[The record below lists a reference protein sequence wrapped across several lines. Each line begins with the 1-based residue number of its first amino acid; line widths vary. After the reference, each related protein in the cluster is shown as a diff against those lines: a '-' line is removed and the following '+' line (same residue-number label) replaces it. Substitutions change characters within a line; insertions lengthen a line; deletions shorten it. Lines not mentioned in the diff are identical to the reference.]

1 MAKRALSEYKRKR
14 DFSKTP
20 EPGPVVSTK
29 SKRLTFVV
37 QKHAARR
44 LHYDFR
50 LELDGV
56 LLSWAVPKGP
66 SMIAGEKRLA
76 VMTEDHPIEYGKF
89 KGTIPNGNY
98 GAGKV
103 EIWDEGTYIPD
114 GGESE
119 MRSGLKDGK
128 ISFTLDGHKLK
139 GSWAL
144 VKMKGHQEA
153 DDKNWLLIKHS
164 GDYVYKPQAKVKIKA
179 KARAPVTKIKSKA
192 LPAFK
197 PMLCSLAKEP
207 FDKAGFI
214 YEPKF
219 DGIRM
224 LAYVQNGKCVLK
236 SRNDKDITNDY
247 KSIANELSKLKHDC
261 VLDGELGAL
270 DEHGTPNFELW
281 QQSKLGTKNIDLV
294 YFIFDLIYLNG
305 ESLTSKTLIERKK
318 MLKRMLKQSDQVL
331 YVDDMKT
338 DGIKAYKACMEN
350 MLEGVVAKVSDSV
363 YESGRRST
371 NWIKVKS
378 TQSSEYHII
387 GYSKGTGGRAKTFGA
402 LHLGYF
408 DEKKKLQYAG
418 KVGTGFNETI
428 LKDLIKRMKPLVTK
442 TNPLESGGPRSAVF
456 VEPKMVAEIKY
467 AEKTRDGKLRAPV
480 FMRLRDDLMAAGG
493 KENFLQ
499 ESPSIIPSGKQKEN
513 DIIEV
518 EGHKIK
524 VTSLSKLFWPD
535 AGITKRDY
543 IDYLLGIGP
552 YILPHLKDRPFTL
565 IRYPDGIGGEKFF
578 QKHYPY
584 KLPDFVETVK
594 HYSEQNNKDSAY
606 LMCNNLAT
614 LVWCAQI
621 ADLEFHV
628 AHTRID
634 PNPDAKNITGKFT
647 GSEKEI
653 ENSLLNY
660 PDFVVLDLDPYLYSG
675 KEKKGEE
682 PELHKKG
689 FEKACA
695 MASSLNE
702 MLLELKIKSFVKT
715 SGKTGLHIFIPIKRN
730 IKYEIVKDM
739 AESIGRH
746 LLDRHPKDVTMDWTV
761 NKRTGKVFFDHNMNA
776 RGKTLASIYSCRNSP
791 IASVSMPLTW
801 DQVESKE
808 VYPLDYHLKNVP
820 QNLAAKGDLWAD
832 ILKAKNDL
840 TKLLK

>member
-1 MAKRALSEYKRKR
+1 MVKRALTEYKRKR

-20 EPGPVVSTK
+20 EPGAVVGDK
-29 SKRLTFVV
+29 SKELTFVV

-66 SMIAGEKRLA
+66 STIAGEKRLA

-89 KGTIPNGNY
+89 KGTIPKGNY

-114 GGESE
+114 GGESD

-128 ISFTLDGHKLK
+128 ISFTLVGEKLQ
-139 GSWAL
+139 GSFAL
-144 VKMKGHQEA
+144 VKMKGRKDEN
-153 DDKNWLLIKHS
+153 DNNWLLIKH
-164 GDYVYKPQAKVKIKA
+164 GEDYEYKPPKSKTNTKTSV
-179 KARAPVTKIKSKA
+179 VTKSSEA
-192 LPAFK
+192 LPHFK

-207 FDKAGFI
+207 FHKPGFI

-224 LAYVQNGKCVLK
+224 LAYVNNGKCILK
-236 SRNDKDITNDY
+236 SRNDKDITKDY
-247 KSIANELSKLKHDC
+247 KAIANELSRLKFDC

-281 QQSKLGTKNIDLV
+281 QQSKLGAKDIDLF
-294 YFIFDLIYLNG
+294 YFVFDLIYLDG
-305 ESLTSKTLIERKK
+305 ESLTSKPLNERKK
-318 MLKRMLKQSDQVL
+318 MLKKVLKKSDQIQ
-331 YVDDMKT
+331 YVDDIKA
-338 DGIKAYKACMEN
+338 DGIKAYKACLEN
-350 MLEGVVAKVSDSV
+350 KLEGVVAKVSDSV
-363 YESGRRST
+363 YESGRRSA
-371 NWIKVKS
+371 NWIKIKS
-378 TQSSEYHII
+378 TQSSEYYII
-387 GYSKGTGGRAKTFGA
+387 GYSKGTGGRARTFGA
-402 LHLGYF
+402 LHLGYY
-408 DEKKKLQYAG
+408 DEKGKLQYAG
-418 KVGTGFNETI
+418 KVGTGFNEAL
-428 LKDLIKRMKPLVTK
+428 LKELMKEMKPLIQK
-442 TNPLESGGPRSAVF
+442 NNPLDSGGPRSAVF
-456 VEPKMVAEIKY
+456 VEPKLVAEIKY

-480 FMRLRDDLMAAGG
+480 FMRLRDDLFTDKA
-493 KENFLQ
+493 KPVSN
-499 ESPSIIPSGKQKEN
+499 SIVGNQKET
-513 DIIEV
+513 DLIEI

-524 VTSLSKLFWPD
+524 LTSLSKQFWPD
-535 AGITKRDY
+535 ANITKRDY
-543 IDYLLGIGP
+543 IDYLIGIGP

-565 IRYPDGIGGEKFF
+565 IRYPDGIYGEKFF

-584 KLPDFVETVK
+584 KLPGFVETVK
-594 HYSEQNNKDSAY
+594 HYSEHSDKDSAFF
-606 LMCNNLAT
+606 MCNNLAT
-614 LVWCAQI
+614 LVWFAQI

-689 FEKACA
+689 FANACS
-695 MASSLNE
+695 MAVSLNE

-730 IKYEIVKDM
+730 IKYEIVRDM

-746 LLDRHPKDVTMDWTV
+746 LLERHPKDVTMDWSV
-761 NKRTGKVFFDHNMNA
+761 KKRTGKIFFDHNMNA

-801 DQVESKE
+801 EQVESKKI
-808 VYPLDYHLKNVP
+808 YPLDYHLKNVP
-820 QNLAAKGDLWAD
+820 QILAEQGDLWAS
-832 ILKAKNDL
+832 ILKNKNDL

>member
-14 DFSKTP
+14 DFSETP
-20 EPGPVVSTK
+20 EPGPLVK
-29 SKRLTFVV
+29 SKKSKKLTFVV

-66 SMIAGEKRLA
+66 STIAGEKRLA

-89 KGTIPNGNY
+89 HGTIPKGNY
-98 GAGKV
+98 GAGEV
-103 EIWDEGTYIPD
+103 EIWDKGTYVPD
-114 GGESE
+114 GGEEE
-119 MRSGLKDGK
+119 MRHGLDKGK
-128 ISFTLDGHKLK
+128 ISFTLNGDRLQ

-144 VKMKGHQEA
+144 VKMKGRG
-153 DDKNWLLIKHS
+153 DDNWLLLKH
-164 GDYVYKPQAKVKIKA
+164 GDDYEYKPVD
-179 KARAPVTKIKSKA
+179 RSKSKSKSKP
-192 LPAFK
+192 LPDMK

-207 FDKAGFI
+207 FDKKGFI

-224 LAYVQNGKCVLK
+224 LAFVKDGKCTLK
-236 SRNDKDITNDY
+236 SRNAKDITNDY
-247 KSIANELSKLKHDC
+247 KDIANKLARLKHDC
-261 VLDGELGAL
+261 ILDGELGAL
-270 DEHGTPNFELW
+270 DENGTPNFELW
-281 QQSKLGTKNIDLV
+281 QQSKLGAKSIDLV
-294 YFIFDLIYLNG
+294 YFVFDMLYFDG
-305 ESLTSKTLIERKK
+305 DSLTSKPLIDRKK
-318 MLKRMLKQSDQVL
+318 LLKKTLVQSSNIQ
-331 YVDDMKT
+331 YVEDIKAN
-338 DGIKAYKACMEN
+338 GIKAYEACMEN
-350 MLEGVVAKVSDSV
+350 KLEGIVAKVSDSV
-363 YESGRRST
+363 YESGRRSA

-378 TQSSEYHII
+378 TQSSEYYII

-402 LHLGYF
+402 LHLAYF
-408 DEKKKLQYAG
+408 DSKKQLQYAG
-418 KVGTGFNETI
+418 KVGTGFNEVI
-428 LKDLIKRMKPLVTK
+428 LKDLMKRLKPLVTK
-442 TNPLESGGPRSAVF
+442 TNPLESGGPRNAAVF
-456 VEPKMVAEIKY
+456 VEPKLVAEIKY

-480 FMRLRDDLMAAGG
+480 FMRLRDDLITTGG
-493 KENFLQ
+493 KEN
-499 ESPSIIPSGKQKEN
+499 SSGKQKEN

-524 VTSLSKLFWPD
+524 VTSLSKVFWPD

-584 KLPDFVETVK
+584 KLPEFVETVK
-594 HYSEQNNKDSAY
+594 HYSEQNDKDSAY

-614 LVWCAQI
+614 LVWFAQI

-695 MASSLNE
+695 MAVSLNE
-702 MLLELKIKSFVKT
+702 MLLDLKIKSFVKT

-730 IKYEIVKDM
+730 IKYEIVRDM

-746 LLDRHPKDVTMDWTV
+746 LLERHPNDVTMDWSV
-761 NKRTGKVFFDHNMNA
+761 KKRTGKVFFDYNMNA

-801 DQVESKE
+801 EQVESKE
-808 VYPLDYHLKNVP
+808 VYPLDFHLKNVP
-820 QNLAAKGDLWAD
+820 QILGEQGDLWAD
-832 ILKAKNDL
+832 ILKSKNDL

>member
-1 MAKRALSEYKRKR
+1 MVKRALSEYKRKR
-14 DFSKTP
+14 DFSETP
-20 EPGPVVSTK
+20 EPGPVVGKK
-29 SKRLTFVV
+29 SKELGFVV

-66 SMIAGEKRLA
+66 STIAGEKRLA

-89 KGTIPNGNY
+89 HGTIPKGNY

-103 EIWDEGTYIPD
+103 EIWDKGTYVPD
-114 GGESE
+114 GGEAE
-119 MRSGLKDGK
+119 MRQGLECGK
-128 ISFTLDGHKLK
+128 ISFTLNGDRLQ

-144 VKMKGHQEA
+144 VKMKGRG
-153 DDKNWLLIKHS
+153 DDNWLLIRH
-164 GDYVYKPQAKVKIKA
+164 GDDYIFEPIS
-179 KARAPVTKIKSKA
+179 KSKTKSKTNSKP
-192 LPAFK
+192 LPELK

-207 FDKAGFI
+207 FDKEGFI

-224 LAYVQNGKCVLK
+224 LAFVQNGKCILK
-236 SRNDKDITNDY
+236 SRNAKDITGDY
-247 KSIANELSKLKHDC
+247 KEIANKLSRLKHEC
-261 VLDGELGAL
+261 ILDGELGAL

-281 QQSKLGTKNIDLV
+281 QQSKLGAKNIELV
-294 YFIFDLIYLNG
+294 YFVFDLLYLDG
-305 ESLTSKTLIERKK
+305 ENITAKPLMERKK
-318 MLKRMLKQSDQVL
+318 ILKKILAQSDQVQ
-331 YVDDMKT
+331 YVEEIKSS
-338 DGIKAYKACMEN
+338 GIKAYEACLEN
-350 MLEGVVAKVSDSV
+350 GLEGIVAKVSNSV
-363 YESGRRST
+363 YESARRSA

-378 TQSSEYHII
+378 TQSSEYYII
-387 GYSKGTGGRAKTFGA
+387 GYSKGTGGRARTFGA

-408 DEKKKLQYAG
+408 DAKGNLQYAG
-418 KVGTGFNETI
+418 KVGTGFNDSI
-428 LKDLIKRMKPLVTK
+428 LKDLIKRMKPLITK

-456 VEPKMVAEIKY
+456 VEPKLVAEIKY

-480 FMRLRDDLMAAGG
+480 FLRLRDDLIPAPRTSA
-493 KENFLQ
+493 Q
-499 ESPSIIPSGKQKEN
+499 ETVSNKTSGKQKEN
-513 DIIEV
+513 DVVEI

-524 VTSLSKLFWPD
+524 LTSLSKLFWPD
-535 AGITKRDY
+535 AGITKRNY
-543 IDYLLGIGP
+543 IDYLIAIGP

-565 IRYPDGIGGEKFF
+565 IRYPDGIDGEKFF

-594 HYSEQNNKDSAY
+594 HYSEQNNKDSYY

-614 LVWCAQI
+614 LVWFAQI

-634 PNPDAKNITGKFT
+634 PNPDAKNILGKFT

-689 FEKACA
+689 FAKACA

-702 MLLELKIKSFVKT
+702 MLLDLKIESFVKT

-730 IKYEIVKDM
+730 IKYEVVRDM
-739 AESIGRH
+739 AEKIGRH
-746 LLDRHPKDVTMDWTV
+746 LLERHPKDVTMDWSV
-761 NKRTGKVFFDHNMNA
+761 SKRAGKVFFDHNMNA

-801 DQVESKE
+801 QQVENQE

-820 QNLAAKGDLWAD
+820 EILDEQGDLWAN
-832 ILKAKNDL
+832 ILKHKNDL